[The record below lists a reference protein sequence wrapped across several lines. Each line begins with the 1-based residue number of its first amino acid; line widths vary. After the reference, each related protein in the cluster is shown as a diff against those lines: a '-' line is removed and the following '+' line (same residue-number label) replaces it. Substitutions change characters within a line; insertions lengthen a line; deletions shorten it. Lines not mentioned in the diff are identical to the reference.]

1 MTGYGELY
9 GGTFGTGYGSTSQGP
24 SQREGAIKQG
34 TISAAS
40 GAAVGAAIG
49 SVVPVLGTAVGAV
62 LGGAVGGIFG
72 GFGGSASAKAKKYA
86 RLAAQVQQQREAN
99 KDYNNFLQM
108 IRQQRL
114 ARAATE
120 SMSVAS
126 GTEMSSKTAGAISG
140 QQSQTAYSIQFLAED
155 RRLQA
160 LYESYM
166 RRAGKASSIAGDLNA
181 GFNTLLQIGMT
192 FASMKAG
199 SPGNTTEV
207 TDGAGTMVENTISS
221 GGAVPNPQFVY
232 KR

>member
-1 MTGYGELY
+1 MAGYGEIY
-9 GGTFGTGYGSTSQGP
+9 GGTFGTGYRSTNQGP
-24 SQREGAIKQG
+24 SQGEYAIKQG

-40 GAAVGAAIG
+40 GAAVGAAVG
-49 SVVPVLGTAVGAV
+49 SVVPVLGTAVGAL

-72 GFGGSASAKAKKYA
+72 GFGGSASAKAKRYA

-99 KDYNNFLQM
+99 KDYHTFLQF

-114 ARAATE
+114 AQAATE

-126 GTEMSSKTAGAISG
+126 GTEMSSKTAGALSG

-181 GFNTLLQIGMT
+181 GFNTLLQIGMS
-192 FASMKAG
+192 FAAMNAG
-199 SPGNTTEV
+199 N
-207 TDGAGTMVENTISS
+207 AGTTAATEAGTGAMVEGTIASTP
-221 GGAVPNPQFVY
+221 GGVPNPQFLY
-232 KR
+232 G